1 MDRRQ
6 IIALGG
12 GGFSEEPDNPL
23 LDDFILAAAPAERP
37 RVCFLPTA
45 FGDHPG
51 LLLKFYAA
59 FAERECAATHLPLFV
74 RGRQDPRDLLLAQ
87 DVIYVGG
94 GSSANLLAV
103 WRAHGIE
110 AILREAW
117 ERGIVIAGLCAG
129 ALCWF
134 TGGVTAS
141 FGHELTPL
149 EDGLGFLE
157 GSMAPH
163 YDADPRRRPAFQ
175 GAILN
180 GLPAGYGVDDGAALV
195 FRGQDLAEVVTSRA
209 DAHAYR
215 VERDPEGGIAET
227 RLAGR
232 FLGELP
238 HEQPDDEFALPA
250 F

>member
-1 MDRRQ
+1 MDRRL

-23 LDDFILAAAPAERP
+23 LDDFILASAPAERP
-37 RVCFLPTA
+37 RVCFVPTA

-59 FAERECAATHLPLFV
+59 FAEREVSATHLPLFV

-94 GSSANLLAV
+94 GSLANLLAV
-103 WRAHGIE
+103 WRAHGIDV
-110 AILREAW
+110 ILREAW

-134 TGGVTAS
+134 EGGITAS
-141 FGHELTPL
+141 FGHDLTAL
-149 EDGLGFLE
+149 EDGLGFLP
-157 GSMAPH
+157 GSYCPH
-163 YDADPRRRPAFQ
+163 YGADPRRRVSLQ
-175 GAILN
+175 GAIQN

-195 FRGQDLAEVVTSRA
+195 FRGLELDEVVGSRPDTGA
-209 DAHAYR
+209 YTVGRDAQ
-215 VERDPEGGIAET
+215 GGIAEHT
-227 RLAGR
+227 LPVR
-232 FLGELP
+232 FLGEP
-238 HEQPDDEFALPA
+238 PAEPADEFALPQV
-250 F
+250 